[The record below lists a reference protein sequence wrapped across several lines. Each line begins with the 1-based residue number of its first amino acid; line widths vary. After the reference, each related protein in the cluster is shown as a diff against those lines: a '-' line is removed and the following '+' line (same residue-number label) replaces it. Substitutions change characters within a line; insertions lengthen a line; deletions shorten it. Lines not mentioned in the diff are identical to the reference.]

1 MQRHL
6 ATLSC
11 VLVAFS
17 AINPSYAQSRKFV
30 IAVIG
35 SSTAQGVGATPIDSS
50 WVDLTKFYF
59 RGLGEIDTVYN
70 IALGGQ
76 TTYDGMPSDFTSPAG
91 RPAPDLTTNV
101 TKALSFNPDVVLINF
116 PTNDAAAD
124 YTLAETMSNLRTIYH
139 AVTDAG
145 KIAFVTTSQ
154 PRSSIA
160 TVQQKLLKTMRDSI
174 LAEFTTFGLDFY
186 TPIVAADSL
195 DINPIY
201 DFDDTHV
208 NDAGH
213 QRLFQVVKSANIL
226 SGIIPLPLTLLNFS
240 AMPSGQ
246 TITLHWTIED
256 PDGPLSFAVQR
267 SNDGKTFTV
276 IGQRDTIIDAASS
289 SSFSWTDD
297 QPLAGVNYYRLKYTD
312 NSNLAYSKIIAA
324 NIPNGKFAIGRLSA
338 AAGAVDVRAELLTS
352 SARTATVTV
361 LNLSGE
367 TVLRKIV
374 SLSPPFVI
382 VDFPT
387 SGWSAGQYFLHV
399 VTDRGEKATRAF
411 LKF

>member
-6 ATLSC
+6 TTLSC
-11 VLVAFS
+11 LLVAFS
-17 AINPSYAQSRKFV
+17 AFNPSYAQSRKFV

-59 RGLGEIDTVYN
+59 KGLGEIDTVYN

-76 TTYDGMPSDFTSPAG
+76 TTYDGMPSDFAPPTG

-101 TKALSFNPDVVLINF
+101 TKALSYNPDVVLINF

-124 YTLAETMSNLRTIYH
+124 YTLAETMSNLRTIYR

-154 PRSSIA
+154 PRTSIA
-160 TVQQKLLKTMRDSI
+160 TVQQELLKTMRDSVMM
-174 LAEFTTFGLDFY
+174 EFTTFGLDFY

-213 QRLFQVVKSANIL
+213 QQLFRVVKSANIL

-240 AMPSGQ
+240 ATPSGQ
-246 TITLHWTIED
+246 TITLHWTIDD

-276 IGQRDTIIDAASS
+276 VGQHDTTIDAGS

-297 QPLAGVNYYRLKYTD
+297 QPLAGVNYYRLAYTD
-312 NSNLAYSKIIAA
+312 NSILSYSKIIAA
-324 NIPNGKFAIGRLSA
+324 DVPSGKFAIGRLSA
-338 AAGAVDVRAELLTS
+338 AAGAADVRAELLTP

-361 LNLSGE
+361 LNLAGE

-382 VDFPT
+382 VDFPI

-399 VTDRGEKATRAF
+399 VTDQGEKATRAF